1 MIPRSAHAMG
11 RGGVV
16 RPGTDV
22 DEGELEKVLWDVF
35 EECAEAGSFGRE
47 EEDEIETERVA

>member
-1 MIPRSAHAMG
+1 MTPCSAHVMG
-11 RGGVV
+11 IGWSRKT
-16 RPGTDV
+16 GTDV